1 MPIRSSSL
9 TTASY
14 YQESDDWWQNSDG
27 GWWHDGFYQENDSYD
42 WWEDDSWYYQEQNMA
57 TEPEDPETSE
67 KLKEAQKAERVAESL
82 AIEASR
88 TWADAQ
94 RATQA
99 LRKDRGFGLHSSPGG
114 GPSGKCFICGG
125 NHFARECPDRQHP
138 GKSYSKGKG
147 KFKGY
152 MTEYEDLNYS
162 SKGKFKGKG
171 KGMNNHWLENF
182 GTWKGNKGRGKP
194 MHKSKDAPRS
204 VNAYASDM
212 LLAGLEVLEAQSS
225 SASSSTDPGTGMID
239 CGATASAAP
248 EAVVKSLI
256 DTVLTHDKG
265 AIIEL
270 DQSARPYFR
279 FGNGRWGRALCR
291 VHISSA
297 VSGRTRQFSLYTL
310 PNPAEYVSNNFDRSC
325 LVPVLIGMDHL
336 GHKGV
341 GMMIDFSLG
350 LAMNTLDENPEIY
363 HLDKNHKGHFMLD
376 IVQYLTQGQR
386 SHDGQPHVIVRSS
399 SSSSPQQEEHQ
410 FLELGTVYMDMTL
423 QDHELDAQMLQAARD
438 RMTHMFQYAQ
448 HRRSPAALTAQM
460 PVDACVNNSV
470 STTSSSCPSGH
481 VALPDADSRGQH
493 RERDQEAN
501 ASCKGEGQAPRL
513 CSEDSHRQTG
523 SSLQRESVALS
534 QPPHGQQGDEQHA
547 RKLGPLRMLQRSSG
561 VCTPDRKCSSSHQG
575 GVSGNG
581 EPNAGGIG
589 ATNGTAPS
597 HSENL
602 LGHDGEDQCGGEASH
617 SDLRAEDGDYI
628 NRPWIHERRGSPQQP
643 GRLHQRV
650 LDQHGDRG
658 SGNGLRT
665 RGQPTVTPLPLSVGK
680 KIMSMATMLM
690 AFTSSLL
697 LSLHLGPRDGLWEVA
712 CAPHSWLSMAADEH
726 GLQPRRIGYD
736 LYQAST
742 WDRLREE
749 RRQRRPRRIWFS
761 LPCTKWCAWTS
772 INYSSPDRQVVLET
786 ARRRERKLLWY
797 VNVFIKETLDED
809 DSVEIY
815 FEWPWPCFG
824 WKQQP
829 LLDLAAYMDKKM
841 IPWLDCRIDGCNYGM
856 RDPHGQFIQ
865 KKWLV
870 KTTSEKF
877 HKVFRAKVC
886 QGGHGVHANIQG
898 QLTSASA
905 YYPWRLVQAIAR
917 HWRDAT
923 VPHRHIHLLHQRDEP
938 LHEQQSSWSM
948 VMDEFEVV
956 TDIQELAVSEEN
968 EITIASAE
976 VIQLE
981 YTARTYR
988 MSRQITSQMCEE
1000 ILMSMYYG
1008 VNLKKDDHSKWK
1020 TSSFHLVFGGYSHG
1034 GFCGC
1039 TLATTRYPE
1048 TVQLLNA
1055 YLQRLLPQH
1064 TWTSIMVTFNGKS
1077 VPHKDH
1083 HNLPGTLNAT
1093 ICLGSFTGG
1102 EMWLAGSPPAGTV
1115 PTRRRRTDGT
1125 MVDGYLVNTYG
1136 QPVIFSPS
1144 ILHATQDWKGF
1155 RIAITAYT
1163 TRMYPAFDVDDNRRL
1178 HKLGFPLPRRQSQEL
1193 HAAHTSSTTT
1203 SGELGNVYEVQS
1215 RELAAHTSS
1224 TTTSGGASV
1233 DMITTSSS
1241 PGCLQAATSSNNPV
1255 EEEDVSDQLRD
1266 QWEAQLAKFHKA
1278 AGHPTSRKLARVVKE
1293 AGHPE
1298 WKVQAA
1304 LNYKCPTCESL
1315 KPGGVSSG
1323 QVPPASTT
1331 PFYQAWEAI
1340 SADAGEWVV
1349 PGSKMKVKF
1358 ILFMDLATKLRVVYP
1373 VKIYEVLAMQ
1383 AESAEDVI
1391 MGLSER
1397 WLSSFPKPKL
1407 LVMDAAKTFSSE
1419 RMHAFLS
1426 SVNII
1431 PHFVAEKEPWAHG
1444 VTEANVQDVKHTA
1457 SAIHKEALDQHPFIS
1472 LYLAVSA
1479 LNSTEVTAG
1488 YSAYQWAYGQQFQ
1501 ITDEDA
1507 RTFAVIPKDPS
1518 YDYARLLAAREE
1530 AEIIAKKTKARRV
1543 LSKLANTTVRQ
1554 PLREFEPMTL
1564 VKVWRKLWP
1573 VDVHKGPR
1581 GGLKKSGRPHWVG
1594 PGRVVFHEV
1603 LPQQAPGDHRRH
1615 VVWVLIGTQV
1625 FRCSVHSVR
1634 PVTETERFMYETSGQ
1649 EDFSK
1654 WKTLADVLPRREYT
1668 DITEEEPNED
1678 EVEMPNLPPQPDAT
1692 TTVNPSRR
1700 VTGKATPMDEPSSST
1715 SAPAMTRP
1723 LEDVNDYDNEPAT
1736 KKARGDDLDW
1746 VEQLTLE
1753 AEQESKCMDIFAAM
1767 DDTEE
1772 FLKIEFDVGDLSNRQ
1787 RKHLERDPVSF
1798 MVKKM
1803 RDSEVTI
1810 SRLKPEER
1818 PLFGRAKAKEVDSFM
1833 RNEAVRKCL
1842 HQDEV
1847 REAYSSGRIVKAR
1860 WVLTWKPV
1868 PPEDREAALRD
1879 QQTNPETLHTKDGS
1893 RKAKARIVL
1902 LGFQHPSL
1910 LDPSFKTSS
1919 PVQST
1924 LGRNLLYAMSV
1935 QHQWPLEGLDLAT
1948 AFLQTLP
1955 TEADKNLW
1963 TTGVEELRDAL
1974 GVGQEG
1980 IMRILRN
1987 IYGSTTAPR
1996 GLWLDLHRKLTSLGA
2011 QAVRGERC
2019 LWVWLSRTRK
2029 DRDHP
2034 LSIGAMGGHVDDFH
2048 RLGDGSSEWLE
2059 IKQKIDSVYQWGT
2072 AKTGSYRHAG
2082 TDVTTSVD
2090 ERGYQQITVD
2100 QNCYVES
2107 LQDVQISPDRLS
2119 VDLPLTKQEMEA
2131 CRTSLGALQWL
2142 AVQSQPQLCSRCNLL
2157 LTDLITEGKT
2167 SVAKEIQ
2174 QMIGEVRAEP
2184 FVLKFTKLDGVQHW
2198 TDLIVISM
2206 GDQAHGNRPQGG
2218 STGGMVTLLSGPSSL
2233 SGQVCVMTLISW
2245 RTWKLKRRAIGSN
2258 DAEVQSILEAEDA
2271 NFRTRLLW
2279 SELHGAG
2286 GLEAERSR
2294 RLDLVEDTEKQVL
2307 RVQGVLCTDSK
2318 GGFDAV
2324 EVNESP
2330 LLGLSNMRAA
2340 LQAFQLRENLQRAGC
2355 LLRWLASDY
2364 DLADALTKKK
2374 ADSRTG
2380 LVQFLRT
2387 GYWSIKYDPSF
2398 TSAKRNKQRGHT
2410 AIDVISRQLQ
2420 SPPEYVADLCLG
2432 LVQHSFSD
2440 G

>member
-1 MPIRSSSL
+1 M
-9 TTASY
+9 
-14 YQESDDWWQNSDG
+14 
-27 GWWHDGFYQENDSYD
+27 
-42 WWEDDSWYYQEQNMA
+42 
-57 TEPEDPETSE
+57 
-67 KLKEAQKAERVAESL
+67 
-82 AIEASR
+82 
-88 TWADAQ
+88 
-94 RATQA
+94 
-99 LRKDRGFGLHSSPGG
+99 
-114 GPSGKCFICGG
+114 
-125 NHFARECPDRQHP
+125 
-138 GKSYSKGKG
+138 
-147 KFKGY
+147 
-152 MTEYEDLNYS
+152 
-162 SKGKFKGKG
+162 
-171 KGMNNHWLENF
+171 
-182 GTWKGNKGRGKP
+182 
-194 MHKSKDAPRS
+194 
-204 VNAYASDM
+204 
-212 LLAGLEVLEAQSS
+212 
-225 SASSSTDPGTGMID
+225 
-239 CGATASAAP
+239 
-248 EAVVKSLI
+248 
-256 DTVLTHDKG
+256 
-265 AIIEL
+265 
-270 DQSARPYFR
+270 
-279 FGNGRWGRALCR
+279 
-291 VHISSA
+291 
-297 VSGRTRQFSLYTL
+297 
-310 PNPAEYVSNNFDRSC
+310 
-325 LVPVLIGMDHL
+325 
-336 GHKGV
+336 
-341 GMMIDFSLG
+341 
-350 LAMNTLDENPEIY
+350 
-363 HLDKNHKGHFMLD
+363 
-376 IVQYLTQGQR
+376 
-386 SHDGQPHVIVRSS
+386 
-399 SSSSPQQEEHQ
+399 
-410 FLELGTVYMDMTL
+410 
-423 QDHELDAQMLQAARD
+423 
-438 RMTHMFQYAQ
+438 
-448 HRRSPAALTAQM
+448 
-460 PVDACVNNSV
+460 
-470 STTSSSCPSGH
+470 
-481 VALPDADSRGQH
+481 
-493 RERDQEAN
+493 
-501 ASCKGEGQAPRL
+501 
-513 CSEDSHRQTG
+513 
-523 SSLQRESVALS
+523 
-534 QPPHGQQGDEQHA
+534 
-547 RKLGPLRMLQRSSG
+547 
-561 VCTPDRKCSSSHQG
+561 
-575 GVSGNG
+575 
-581 EPNAGGIG
+581 
-589 ATNGTAPS
+589 
-597 HSENL
+597 
-602 LGHDGEDQCGGEASH
+602 
-617 SDLRAEDGDYI
+617 
-628 NRPWIHERRGSPQQP
+628 
-643 GRLHQRV
+643 
-650 LDQHGDRG
+650 
-658 SGNGLRT
+658 
-665 RGQPTVTPLPLSVGK
+665 
-680 KIMSMATMLM
+680 
-690 AFTSSLL
+690 
-697 LSLHLGPRDGLWEVA
+697 
-712 CAPHSWLSMAADEH
+712 
-726 GLQPRRIGYD
+726 
-736 LYQAST
+736 
-742 WDRLREE
+742 
-749 RRQRRPRRIWFS
+749 
-761 LPCTKWCAWTS
+761 
-772 INYSSPDRQVVLET
+772 
-786 ARRRERKLLWY
+786 
-797 VNVFIKETLDED
+797 
-809 DSVEIY
+809 
-815 FEWPWPCFG
+815 
-824 WKQQP
+824 
-829 LLDLAAYMDKKM
+829 
-841 IPWLDCRIDGCNYGM
+841 
-856 RDPHGQFIQ
+856 
-865 KKWLV
+865 
-870 KTTSEKF
+870 
-877 HKVFRAKVC
+877 
-886 QGGHGVHANIQG
+886 
-898 QLTSASA
+898 
-905 YYPWRLVQAIAR
+905 
-917 HWRDAT
+917 
-923 VPHRHIHLLHQRDEP
+923 
-938 LHEQQSSWSM
+938 
-948 VMDEFEVV
+948 
-956 TDIQELAVSEEN
+956 
-968 EITIASAE
+968 
-976 VIQLE
+976 
-981 YTARTYR
+981 
-988 MSRQITSQMCEE
+988 
-1000 ILMSMYYG
+1000 
-1008 VNLKKDDHSKWK
+1008 
-1020 TSSFHLVFGGYSHG
+1020 
-1034 GFCGC
+1034 
-1039 TLATTRYPE
+1039 
-1048 TVQLLNA
+1048 
-1055 YLQRLLPQH
+1055 
-1064 TWTSIMVTFNGKS
+1064 
-1077 VPHKDH
+1077 
-1083 HNLPGTLNAT
+1083 
-1093 ICLGSFTGG
+1093 
-1102 EMWLAGSPPAGTV
+1102 
-1115 PTRRRRTDGT
+1115 
-1125 MVDGYLVNTYG
+1125 
-1136 QPVIFSPS
+1136 
-1144 ILHATQDWKGF
+1144 
-1155 RIAITAYT
+1155 
-1163 TRMYPAFDVDDNRRL
+1163 
-1178 HKLGFPLPRRQSQEL
+1178 
-1193 HAAHTSSTTT
+1193 
-1203 SGELGNVYEVQS
+1203 
-1215 RELAAHTSS
+1215 
-1224 TTTSGGASV
+1224 
-1233 DMITTSSS
+1233 
-1241 PGCLQAATSSNNPV
+1241 
-1255 EEEDVSDQLRD
+1255 
-1266 QWEAQLAKFHKA
+1266 
-1278 AGHPTSRKLARVVKE
+1278 
-1293 AGHPE
+1293 
-1298 WKVQAA
+1298 
-1304 LNYKCPTCESL
+1304 
-1315 KPGGVSSG
+1315 
-1323 QVPPASTT
+1323 
-1331 PFYQAWEAI
+1331 
-1340 SADAGEWVV
+1340 
-1349 PGSKMKVKF
+1349 
-1358 ILFMDLATKLRVVYP
+1358 
-1373 VKIYEVLAMQ
+1373 
-1383 AESAEDVI
+1383 
-1391 MGLSER
+1391 
-1397 WLSSFPKPKL
+1397 
-1407 LVMDAAKTFSSE
+1407 
-1419 RMHAFLS
+1419 
-1426 SVNII
+1426 
-1431 PHFVAEKEPWAHG
+1431 
-1444 VTEANVQDVKHTA
+1444 
-1457 SAIHKEALDQHPFIS
+1457 
-1472 LYLAVSA
+1472 SA

-1753 AEQESKCMDIFAAM
+1753 AEQEGKCMDIFAAM

-2059 IKQKIDSVYQWGT
+2059 IKKKIDSVYQWGT